1 MTINQMTS
9 LVKALKADANGSVLV
24 TMEVVR
30 PIKAHAPTGKGL
42 KTRPAIVDKK
52 MAKSCQACGVTST
65 GLGTRKRTIRP
76 METERNKGKSLA
88 P

>member
-9 LVKALKADANGSVLV
+9 LVKALKAVVNGSVLV

-30 PIKAHAPTGKGL
+30 PRKAHAPTGKGL

-52 MAKSCQACGVTST
+52 MARSCQACGVTST
-65 GLGTRKRTIRP
+65 GLGTRKRTRRP
-76 METERNKGKSLA
+76 MEIEIKKGRSLA